1 MSSDCLGNEVQLGD
15 AVNIEEAF
23 NVLAREQRPSHALAF
38 ECVLNS
44 TVLSSYMG
52 IDRIHK
58 TQKIEPPG
66 IKGSK
71 LIV

>member
-1 MSSDCLGNEVQLGD
+1 MRHFDGSRKSGYTVSSDCLGYQVQLGD
-15 AVNIEEAF
+15 AVNIEEVF

-52 IDRIHK
+52 IGRIHE
-58 TQKIEPPG
+58 T
-66 IKGSK
+66 S
-71 LIV
+71 